1 MKIEELN
8 LSQRSY
14 NLLKR
19 SNINTTEDLCN
30 KTVEDMWRI
39 RNLGRMC
46 LQEILGVVKEQGM
59 KFREVEEISWENE
72 ATKSYA
78 ASQK

>member
-30 KTVEDMWRI
+30 KTVEDMMRI
-39 RNLGRMC
+39 RNLGRKC
-46 LQEILGVVKEQGM
+46 LEEVLGVMKEQGL
-59 KFREVEEISWENE
+59 KFREPEV
-72 ATKSYA
+72 
-78 ASQK
+78 

>member
-1 MKIEELN
+1 MKIEQLN

-30 KTVEDMWRI
+30 NTVEDMMRI

-46 LQEILGVVKEQGM
+46 LEEILGVMKERGL
-59 KFREVEEISWENE
+59 KFREVEGITW
-72 ATKSYA
+72 
-78 ASQK
+78 

>member
-30 KTVEDMWRI
+30 KTVEDMMRI
-39 RNLGRMC
+39 RNLGRKC
-46 LQEILGVVKEQGM
+46 FEEGVLGVMKEQGL
-59 KFREVEEISWENE
+59 KIQRAEV
-72 ATKSYA
+72 
-78 ASQK
+78 